1 MKSRTKKCLYPV
13 LAALCLSMAG
23 CAADSQATEPSPSV
37 SPSASPSAAPMQT
50 SQPMPTNGVG
60 SPSDM
65 TDSLMDGMADAASA
79 GVTSVADARR
89 VIDQAEDEISRL
101 SEVDDAQVLIVGNE
115 AVVAIEPDDQYQGGI
130 DDRIRQMVRER
141 IDGVIGGVTRV
152 VVTDDTGIY
161 ETLNAIGD
169 RMDGAVDLEELR
181 RELREL
187 IDRIEA

>member
-1 MKSRTKKCLYPV
+1 MKCRTKKFLYPV
-13 LAALCLSMAG
+13 LAALCLTMAG
-23 CAADSQATEPSPSV
+23 CAADSQAMEP
-37 SPSASPSAAPMQT
+37 SPSASPSTSPSTAPMQT
-50 SQPMPTNGVG
+50 AQPMTTDGVG

-89 VIDQAEDEISRL
+89 VIDQVEDEISRL
-101 SEVDDAQVLIVGNE
+101 SEVDDVQVLIVGNE

-130 DDRIRQMVRER
+130 DDRIKQMVRER

-152 VVTDDTGIY
+152 VVTDDPAIY
-161 ETLNAIGD
+161 ETLDAIDD

-181 RELREL
+181 RELQD
-187 IDRIEA
+187 IISRIEA